1 MPSGPSPDPAPGR
14 DAPRPLRDH
23 LGQASGALRG
33 ALRALRRGMG
43 PATTEGERT
52 PAEIAIR
59 LLREALPGRWKLYV
73 LSLVCMV
80 GVAGFSAAL
89 AWSTKIVVN
98 DIFVAGNVEA
108 AYGIAALMVFITLGK
123 AFFDYVNAIIQ
134 VMMTRSIASGYQK
147 HVFRSFVAKDVW
159 FFLGRHAATQMAQV
173 RMFGQAVA
181 NIVVSLS
188 NKFLTDL
195 LVLLAL
201 IGVMVFQDPVMSLV
215 CVLMFPVI
223 FALVSNLSRR
233 IRQVAKAELD
243 MAGAIF
249 AIGTEAFEGIRTVKS
264 YELEQKTIEKF
275 NGAVETLEQRMLS
288 IARVTSATMPLMEI
302 LGGLVIAGFVVYAAW
317 QTLTVGKT
325 PGEFTAF
332 ITAFLMAYQP
342 AERLSKLW
350 VSVQKAIMH
359 AETMYEALE
368 TPPRRPAGGTRPLDG
383 VAPDLQFDDVH
394 FSYAKDAPALRGV
407 SFRLEPGAKMA
418 VVGRSGAGKTTLID
432 LLQRFYDPTEG
443 AIRIGGHDL
452 REISEEAMRRYIA
465 LISQDV
471 FLFEG
476 TIADNIRDG
485 RPGASNVEVAE
496 AARLAALDD
505 TLAQLPD
512 GLDTEVGPNGGN
524 LSGGQ
529 KQRVGIA
536 RALLR
541 DARIYIFDEAT
552 SALDGDNERRI
563 MKNIARE
570 LTKATVLFVTHRTS
584 TLAYVD
590 RVLFLDRGEVVA
602 FDDRAAM
609 ERESSG
615 FRRMFGLEPD
625 EDAEAEPARREERAA
640 GDPDPTVAA
649 AE

>member
-1 MPSGPSPDPAPGR
+1 VPDKSPKAPGPA
-14 DAPRPLRDH
+14 APARWRPLRLLDR
-23 LGQASGALRG
+23 ALRG
-33 ALRALRRGMG
+33 ALGGGQGDADD
-43 PATTEGERT
+43 PSPEGRS
-52 PAEIAIR
+52 PSDIAIQ
-59 LLREALPGRWKLYV
+59 LIREALPPRWKLYA
-73 LSLVCMV
+73 LALVCMV

-89 AWSTKIVVN
+89 AWSTKLVVN
-98 DIFVAGNVEA
+98 DVFVAGNVEA
-108 AYGIAALMVFITLGK
+108 AYGIAALMVFIAFGK
-123 AFFDYVNAIIQ
+123 AGFDYVNAVIQ
-134 VMMTRSIASGYQK
+134 FMMNRSISAGYQK

-173 RMFGQAVA
+173 RMYGQAVA
-181 NIVVSLS
+181 TIVVSLS

-195 LVLLAL
+195 LILLAL

-215 CVLMFPVI
+215 CLLMFPLI
-223 FALVSNLSRR
+223 FALVSNLSNR
-233 IRQVAKAELD
+233 IRQVANAELD

-249 AIGTEAFEGIRTVKS
+249 AVGAETFEGIRTVKS
-264 YELEQKTIEKF
+264 YELEQKSIEKF
-275 NGAVETLEQRMLS
+275 DGAVERLEKRMLS

-342 AERLSKLW
+342 AERLSKIW
-350 VSVQKAIMH
+350 VGVQKAIMH
-359 AETMYEALE
+359 AERMYEALE
-368 TPPRRPAGGTRPLDG
+368 TPPRRPAGGPRTLDG
-383 VAPDLQFDDVH
+383 VAPALDFDDVH
-394 FSYAKDAPALRGV
+394 FSYAKGAPALSGV
-407 SFRLEPGAKMA
+407 SFRLEAGAKMA

-432 LLQRFYDPTEG
+432 LLQRFYDPTAG

-476 TIADNIRDG
+476 SIADNIRDG
-485 RPGASNVEVAE
+485 RPGATDAEVAD
-496 AARLAALDD
+496 AARLAALDE
-505 TLAQLPD
+505 TLAQLPG
-512 GLDTEVGPNGGN
+512 GLDTEVGPNGSN

-541 DARIYIFDEAT
+541 DAKIYIFDEAT

-563 MKNIARE
+563 LQNIARE
-570 LTKATVLFVTHRTS
+570 LSGATVLFVTHRAS
-584 TLAYVD
+584 TLSYVD
-590 RVLFLDRGEVVA
+590 RVLFLDRGEVLA
-602 FDDRAAM
+602 FDDRAAL
-609 ERESSG
+609 ERESPA
-615 FRRMFGLEPD
+615 FRRMFGLGREG
-625 EDAEAEPARREERAA
+625 DASGE
-640 GDPDPTVAA
+640 TFAA